1 MNWYNQCEWE
11 SISPDYNVT
20 LKLKEGSI
28 KEISKEQINVVLVF
42 IGNL

>member
-1 MNWYNQCEWE
+1 MNWYNQCKRE

-28 KEISKEQINVVLVF
+28 KDISKERINVVLVF